1 MNLWAT
7 ILIAS
12 VAIGIFLLVLL
23 LLGRKPNRLATHLFA
38 GILVVLVATNFDNWL
53 YASGLWTEA
62 LRLIGFSRGSILLVG
77 PLMYLYAKSITDPDF
92 RLGPRHLLH
101 TIPYSLSLAYL
112 IPVIFFSDPEFKRQY
127 IRLPMEPGMQ
137 LLGWMRLVFVG
148 YLVHLAIYLGW
159 SVRMVRREISSHQT
173 ISYIVPITDRLNWLR
188 RFTIAI
194 LLCFIVLAIPLG
206 YTIVFG
212 AYHPGINFAITT
224 LYSILIFYLGAVA
237 LRNEKLVLPDFAR
250 KYQTLTLS
258 PEQEQKFAD
267 RVAELFQVQ
276 KIYLDPNLTLKS
288 AADLVGTPAGYLS
301 RHINE
306 VHRKSF
312 PDFVNQCRVEEV
324 KRRMSD
330 PRFANLTIL
339 GLAME
344 VGFSSKSSFNAA
356 FKKITGQ
363 NPSDYKKSNQEPN

>member
-12 VAIGIFLLVLL
+12 VAIGIFLLAILL
-23 LLGRKPNRLATHLFA
+23 FGRKPNRLATHLFA
-38 GILVVLVATNFDNWL
+38 GILVILIATNFDNWL
-53 YASGLWTEA
+53 YASGVWTET

-77 PLMYLYAKSITDPDF
+77 PLMYLYAKSITDPEF
-92 RLGPRHLLH
+92 RLELIDLFH
-101 TIPYSLSLAYL
+101 IVPYCLSLAYL
-112 IPVIFFSDPEFKRQY
+112 IPVLFLSEPEFKRQF

-137 LLGWMRLVFVG
+137 LYGWMRLVFVG
-148 YLVHLAIYLGW
+148 YLVHLAIYLG
-159 SVRMVRREISSHQT
+159 STVRMVQREISAGESVT
-173 ISYIVPITDRLNWLR
+173 YIVPISDRLKWLR
-188 RFTIAI
+188 RFTVAI
-194 LLCFIVLAIPLG
+194 LLCFVVLAIPLG

-212 AYHPGINFAITT
+212 TYHPGINFAITT
-224 LYSILIFYLGAVA
+224 LYSMLIFYLGAVA
-237 LRNEKLVLPDFAR
+237 IRNEKQVLPDFAR

-258 PEQEQKFAD
+258 PEQEQKFTD
-267 RVAELFQVQ
+267 RVTELFEVQ

-288 AADLVGTPAGYLS
+288 AADLIGTPAGYLS

-306 VHRKSF
+306 VYRKSF

-324 KRRMSD
+324 KRRISD

-356 FKKITGQ
+356 FKKVTGQ
-363 NPSDYKKSNQEPN
+363 SPSDYKRSNQESN